1 MLLALPVTQKPGLG
15 NACSRAQT
23 RRQLWAYALD
33 MLSGDPA
40 SMSLAKP
47 LLFMGLP
54 SPVAALVATMFFLL
68 QAIVPLSST
77 LA

>member
-1 MLLALPVTQKPGLG
+1 
-15 NACSRAQT
+15 
-23 RRQLWAYALD
+23 

-54 SPVAALVATMFFLL
+54 SPVAALVATMPFLL
-68 QAIVPLSST
+68 QAIAGLSRY